1 MAEEDNDMSYTI
13 LLILTAG
20 NIENVVETKKELIK
34 ASDAPLSVVIV
45 GIGDNDF
52 ESMQFLD
59 EHSPEDGGRD
69 ITKFVRFQ
77 DYHSYNKLTEAVL
90 DEIPGQLVEYYF
102 ERNIMPGNAV
112 DVDKNLVQ
120 VMPADNEE
128 RYTNFLS
135 IEGKDALATEEN

>member
-1 MAEEDNDMSYTI
+1 MAEEDSDMSYTI

-20 NIENVVETKKELIK
+20 NIENVVETKQELIN

-45 GIGDNDF
+45 GIGENDF

-59 EHSPEDGGRD
+59 EHSPEEGGRD

-90 DEIPGQLVEYYF
+90 DEIPGQLVEYYY
-102 ERNIMPGNAV
+102 ERNIMPGTAV

-135 IEGKDALATEEN
+135 IEAKDALAIDED